1 MAYNFLLFYL
11 ITYKLMELTLIITTY
26 NWPESLS
33 LVIES
38 IKNQSVSPDEVII
51 ADDGSA
57 QETKDLINNFKK
69 NSKLNIVHIWQEDI
83 GFRAARSRNNAI
95 FESTGDYIVLID
107 GDTILHSNFLKD
119 HMENAEP
126 GFFVQGSRALLS
138 KKLTNKT
145 LAEKKINFSFFTFGI
160 MNRKNSINSSFL
172 SLIFSNKNSHLKGTK
187 SCNMG
192 FYRQDCLNING
203 FNNDF
208 EGWGREDSEFV
219 VRLINSGLK
228 RKNVR
233 FNAIQFHLWHNEN
246 SRMSLMSND
255 EILEDAI
262 NNRIQW
268 CQNGINSIEKNEN

>member
-1 MAYNFLLFYL
+1 
-11 ITYKLMELTLIITTY
+11 MELTLIVTTY
-26 NWPESLS
+26 NWPESLA

-38 IKNQSVSPDEVII
+38 IKNQSIPPDEVII

-57 QETKDLINNFKK
+57 QETKDLIIGFKQ
-69 NSKLNIVHIWQEDI
+69 SSQLNIIHIWQEDV

-95 FESTGDYIVLID
+95 FRSTGDYIVLVD

-119 HMENAEP
+119 HMANAEP
-126 GFFVQGSRALLS
+126 GFFVQGTRALLS

-145 LAEKKINFSFFTFGI
+145 LAEKKIIFSFFTFGI
-160 MNRKNSINSSFL
+160 MNKKNSINSRLL
-172 SLIFSNKNSHLKGTK
+172 SLIFSNKNNHLKGAK

-219 VRLINSGLK
+219 VRLINSGLR

-246 SRMSLMSND
+246 SRMSLLSND
-255 EILEDAI
+255 AMLEDAI
-262 NNRIQW
+262 NNNIQW
-268 CQNGINSIEKNEN
+268 CQNGINSIEKNES